1 MSQKIL
7 RDVPVSE
14 DLFSGHGHKRTASA
28 LAKTIKEFGNDT
40 CAIGLEGKW
49 GAGKSTIIE
58 LARQE
63 LNGDKNEKKYRV
75 FTFDLWPNQTSNFKR
90 SFLEALLNWIKEP
103 SNGLPNS
110 EETKINKI
118 YDSIRGKTINTRTTN
133 HKIFNPFGIV
143 FIIFAFFLPIIYQWL
158 GPAAFADK
166 TGHFI
171 SILCI
176 ACIVLIGVIFVCR
189 VLYKHCKEKTK
200 SWITAIS
207 EAVTI
212 FSRDAETT
220 HEEKTIREQDPSQA
234 EFYETFQNLLD
245 IYQKE
250 NRRIVIVFDNID
262 RLTKSRLI
270 DAWSEI
276 RTVLNDNS
284 KQGIQIENIMVVVP
298 YDKDHVLSAFASND
312 TFEEKQSTL
321 PNDDIIRKS
330 FDCVFHV
337 SPTVLSDEAKF
348 FKEKFH
354 EAGDARYDYLA
365 DHLHEIFSLSIAEQT
380 VPPTPR
386 QIIHFINDVMMLRR
400 QWKQIPLLD
409 VAVFVA
415 NAEKLYKNPLLLQ
428 KPGTIKPQYIAL
440 ADSKDL
446 FRNLAALAYNVDP
459 ELAFQVLLYKDLKN
473 LFTKPKS
480 DKLEELLKSP
490 GIPEMLRKFFE
501 EEVNDWIKLKKFEE
515 YGNAVENLTL
525 KEISDKV
532 RNICSPYLI
541 NNLASLSNLD
551 WGNLEP
557 AKKILSTVS
566 LVENK
571 NIEYVVQQI
580 NIWLKNS
587 VAGYLHSNSGAHDIL
602 WSLKVMKL
610 GKSFGK
616 LIGELNNKLQKK
628 FETPENNDK
637 ADDLIKNFRWLD
649 GLPELDIGVAVSWE
663 KTNLSLADL
672 GFDPN
677 EAICRRFV
685 EMLGFESEDMS
696 KALHQLIHYFKDE
709 ELITIIHSA
718 SKFITGKKADEVI
731 NHINIIAFI
740 LENRF
745 IKNESLPQEF
755 IRMVNSGLPLL
766 VAYSTYSNYQ
776 KGNVHPDYVAAALGI
791 YIKVHPD
798 LSVNQIN
805 TVGTQY
811 GGLIKEKQW
820 IKEVKNDK
828 EFSPEITKKMGKVVN
843 TQLLNTT
850 FLKELIDDT
859 DKEIFNVRVITAVAS
874 SGEIAPPDARM
885 FILNYAKLKEKL
897 PKNVIERFLA
907 VVGQNLDS
915 SIFQSLVLQDIS
927 PDLVKD
933 ILLSKEKGWKEFLDW
948 LDMQLKDTQQE
959 EWAKYLSN
967 QQDVID
973 IFSCTSKRRSKNK
986 IGNSFAH
993 LTNAVV
999 SHCVDICV
1007 VDNHS
1012 TVNFNDLYGELT
1024 SGDKATVGMNFL
1036 EGLKE
1041 KTTTAGGIVK
1051 LWENCPQILE
1061 KLNWGHDK
1069 KTIVRRLIGTI
1080 ITSSFIDRKQLVETL
1095 CEHLD
1100 EFVSKLDKDTFDE
1113 FKQRIDNAYVDLKEK
1128 NDEAGLAIIKQIAEQ
1143 VGMQLG
1149 EKYRLKKPDNSEPGL
1164 DSELGSS
1171 HDEEK

>member
-1 MSQKIL
+1 MSRKIL

-58 LARQE
+58 LARKE
-63 LNGDKNEKKYRV
+63 LDSDKNEKKYRV
-75 FTFDLWPNQTSNFKR
+75 FTFDLWSNQTSNFKR
-90 SFLEALLNWIKEP
+90 TFLEALLNWIKEP
-103 SNGLPNS
+103 SNGLSTS
-110 EETKINKI
+110 EESKINKI

-133 HKIFNPFGIV
+133 HKIFDPFGII
-143 FIIFAFFLPIIYQWL
+143 FFIFALFLPIIYQWL

-166 TGHFI
+166 TGHII

-189 VLYKHCKEKTK
+189 VLYKRFSEKNK
-200 SWITAIS
+200 SWITTIS
-207 EAVTI
+207 EAITI

-245 IYQKE
+245 IYQKQ

-284 KQGIQIENIMVVVP
+284 KQGLQIENIVVVVP

-312 TFEEKQSTL
+312 TFEES
-321 PNDDIIRKS
+321 PNVFRDNDIIRKS

-354 EAGDARYDYLA
+354 EAGEARYDDVA

-386 QIIHFINDVMMLRR
+386 QIIHFINEIMMLKDL
-400 QWKQIPLLD
+400 WAQIPVLD

-415 NAEKLYKNPLLLQ
+415 NAKKLYENPRLLQ
-428 KPGTIKPQYIAL
+428 SLDNINPRYRAL
-440 ADSKDL
+440 AVSKDL
-446 FRNLAALAYNVDP
+446 FRNLTALAYNVDP
-459 ELAFQVLLYKDLKN
+459 EFAFQLLLYKDLKN

-490 GIPEMLRKFFE
+490 GIPEMLRKFLE
-501 EEVNDWIKLKKFEE
+501 DEVNNWIKQKKLEE

-525 KEISDKV
+525 KEISDEV

-541 NNLASLSNLD
+541 NNLASLNNLD
-551 WGNLEP
+551 WVYLGS
-557 AKKILSTVS
+557 AKKILSAVF
-566 LVENK
+566 LVENQK
-571 NIEYVVQQI
+571 VECVVQEI

-587 VAGYLHSNSGAHDIL
+587 VANYIHLNRKGHNIQS
-602 WSLKVMKL
+602 SLKVMKL
-610 GKSFGK
+610 GKSLGN
-616 LIGELNNKLQKK
+616 LIGELHHKLKNK
-628 FETPENNDK
+628 FETPENKSK
-637 ADDLIKNFRWLD
+637 ADDLIKKFKWLG
-649 GLPELDIGVAVSWE
+649 GLPELDIGVAISCGE
-663 KTNLSLADL
+663 TNLNLADL
-672 GFDPN
+672 GFKPN
-677 EAICRRFV
+677 EEICHRFV
-685 EMLGFESEDMS
+685 ELLDVESEDML
-696 KALHQLIHYFKDE
+696 KALHQLIPYFKDD
-709 ELITIIHSA
+709 ELITIIRSA
-718 SKFITGKKADEVI
+718 SEFIAGKTGHVNTICIK
-731 NHINIIAFI
+731 IIAFI

-755 IRMVNSGLPLL
+755 IGVVNSGRPLSL
-766 VAYSTYSNYQ
+766 AYSSYQ
-776 KGNVHPDYVAAALGI
+776 SVTAPPHSYNVAAALEL
-791 YIKVHPD
+791 YTKVHPD
-798 LSVNQIN
+798 FSVDIDR
-805 TVGTQY
+805 TPYEV
-811 GGLIKEKQW
+811 LMW
-820 IKEVKNDK
+820 IKEVKSDK
-828 EFSPEITKKMGKVVN
+828 AFSPKIIQKLVKFVN
-843 TQLLNTT
+843 TQLLTTT
-850 FLKELIDDT
+850 FLQELIDGT
-859 DKEIFNVRVITAVAS
+859 DKEIFNVKVLTAVAS
-874 SGEIAPPDARM
+874 SDEITPPDTRM

-897 PKNVIERFLA
+897 PKKVIERFLA

-933 ILLSKEKGWKEFLDW
+933 ILASKEKGWKEFLDW

-1164 DSELGSS
+1164 NSELGSS

>member
-1 MSQKIL
+1 MPRKIL
-7 RDVPVSE
+7 HDGPVSE

-49 GAGKSTIIE
+49 GSGKSTIIE

-63 LNGDKNEKKYRV
+63 LDSDKNEKKYRV
-75 FTFDLWPNQTSNFKR
+75 FTFDLWSNQTSNFKR

-110 EETKINKI
+110 EESKINKI

-166 TGHFI
+166 TSHFI

-176 ACIVLIGVIFVCR
+176 ACIVLIGVIFVYR

-200 SWITAIS
+200 SWITTIS

-220 HEEKTIREQDPSQA
+220 QEEKTIREQDPSQA

-284 KQGIQIENIMVVVP
+284 KQGTQIQNIMVVVP
-298 YDKDHVLSAFASND
+298 YDKDHVLSAFASNN
-312 TFEEKQSTL
+312 TSKGKQITL

-337 SPTVLSDEAKF
+337 SPPVLSDEAKF
-348 FKEKFH
+348 FKEKLH

-365 DHLHEIFSLSIAEQT
+365 DYLHEIFSLSIAEQT
-380 VPPTPR
+380 FPPTPR
-386 QIIHFINDVMMLRR
+386 QIIHFINEIMMLTD
-400 QWKQIPLLD
+400 QWEQIPVLD

-428 KPGTIKPQYIAL
+428 NFSNIKPQYIAL

-480 DKLEELLKSP
+480 EKLEALLKSP
-490 GIPEMLRKFFE
+490 GIPEMLRKFLE
-501 EEVNDWIKLKKFEE
+501 EEVNNWIKWKWFEE
-515 YGNAVENLTL
+515 YGNAVENLKL
-525 KEISDKV
+525 KEISDKL
-532 RNICSPYLI
+532 RKICSPYLI

-551 WGNLEP
+551 WGNLKP
-557 AKKILSTVS
+557 AKKILSAVF
-566 LVENK
+566 LVENHK
-571 NIEYVVQQI
+571 VEYVVEQI
-580 NIWLKNS
+580 NIWLTNS
-587 VAGYLHSNSGAHDIL
+587 TDIYIKL
-602 WSLKVMKL
+602 NRKGRDIESSLKVME
-610 GKSFGK
+610 FGK
-616 LIGELNNKLQKK
+616 LLGDLIGELHHKLQSK
-628 FETPENNDK
+628 FNTPENNSK
-637 ADDLIKNFRWLD
+637 ADDLIKKFDWL
-649 GLPELDIGVAVSWE
+649 GGIPELELGVAISCE
-663 KTNLSLADL
+663 ETNLNLAEL
-672 GFDPN
+672 GLKPGKEIFN
-677 EAICRRFV
+677 HFLG
-685 EMLGFESEDMS
+685 MLVHANEDML
-696 KALHQLIHYFKDE
+696 KALHQLIPYFKDD
-709 ELITIIHSA
+709 ELITIIKLETQYII
-718 SKFITGKKADEVI
+718 SKLGDDII

-755 IRMVNSGLPLL
+755 IRMVNDGLPLL
-766 VAYSTYSNYQ
+766 VAYSNYQ
-776 KGNVHPDYVAAALGI
+776 KDDCDPDYVAAALEL

-798 LSVNQIN
+798 FSVGK
-805 TVGTQY
+805 VR
-811 GGLIKEKQW
+811 IKYDVLKW

-828 EFSPEITKKMGKVVN
+828 EFLPEITKKLAKFVN
-843 TQLLNTT
+843 TQLLTT
-850 FLKELIDDT
+850 NFLQELIDGT

-897 PKNVIERFLA
+897 PENVIKRFLA

-915 SIFQSLVLQDIS
+915 SIFQSLGLQDIS
-927 PDLVKD
+927 PDLIKD
-933 ILLSKEKGWKEFLDW
+933 ILASKEKGWEEFLDW
-948 LDMQLKDTQQE
+948 LD
-959 EWAKYLSN
+959 SSS
-967 QQDVID
+967 
-973 IFSCTSKRRSKNK
+973 FSSG
-986 IGNSFAH
+986 IGN
-993 LTNAVV
+993 
-999 SHCVDICV
+999 
-1007 VDNHS
+1007 
-1012 TVNFNDLYGELT
+1012 
-1024 SGDKATVGMNFL
+1024 
-1036 EGLKE
+1036 
-1041 KTTTAGGIVK
+1041 
-1051 LWENCPQILE
+1051 
-1061 KLNWGHDK
+1061 
-1069 KTIVRRLIGTI
+1069 RR
-1080 ITSSFIDRKQLVETL
+1080 
-1095 CEHLD
+1095 
-1100 EFVSKLDKDTFDE
+1100 
-1113 FKQRIDNAYVDLKEK
+1113 
-1128 NDEAGLAIIKQIAEQ
+1128 
-1143 VGMQLG
+1143 
-1149 EKYRLKKPDNSEPGL
+1149 
-1164 DSELGSS
+1164 
-1171 HDEEK
+1171 

>member
-1 MSQKIL
+1 MSRKIL

-58 LARQE
+58 LARKE
-63 LNGDKNEKKYRV
+63 LDSDKNEKKYRV
-75 FTFDLWPNQTSNFKR
+75 FTFDLWSNQTSNFKR

-103 SNGLPNS
+103 SNGLSTS
-110 EETKINKI
+110 EESKINKI

-133 HKIFNPFGIV
+133 HKIFDPFGII
-143 FIIFAFFLPIIYQWL
+143 FFIFALFLPIIYQWL

-166 TGHFI
+166 TGHII
-171 SILCI
+171 SILCM
-176 ACIVLIGVIFVCR
+176 ASIVLIGGIFVCR
-189 VLYKHCKEKTK
+189 VLYKRFSEKNK
-200 SWITAIS
+200 SWITTIS
-207 EAVTI
+207 EAVTF

-220 HEEKTIREQDPSQA
+220 QEEKTIREQDPSQA

-284 KQGIQIENIMVVVP
+284 KQGLQIENIVVVVP

-312 TFEEKQSTL
+312 TFEES
-321 PNDDIIRKS
+321 PNVFRDNDIIRKS

-337 SPTVLSDEAKF
+337 SPPVLSDEAKF

-354 EAGDARYDYLA
+354 EAGEARYDDVA

-386 QIIHFINDVMMLRR
+386 QIIHFINDVMMLRD

-415 NAEKLYKNPLLLQ
+415 NAEKLYKNPLRLQ
-428 KPGTIKPQYIAL
+428 NSGSIKPQYIAL

-459 ELAFQVLLYKDLKN
+459 KLAFQVLLYKDLKN
-473 LFTKPKS
+473 FFTKPKS

-515 YGNAVENLTL
+515 YGNAVENLKL
-525 KEISDKV
+525 KEISDKL

-541 NNLASLSNLD
+541 NNLASLNNLNWED
-551 WGNLEP
+551 LAS

-571 NIEYVVQQI
+571 KVEEVVQKI

-587 VAGYLHSNSGAHDIL
+587 VSSYIHSNRKGHDIES
-602 WSLKVMKL
+602 SLKVMEL
-610 GKSFGK
+610 GKSLGD
-616 LIGELNNKLQKK
+616 LIGELHHKLQIK
-628 FETPENNDK
+628 FNTSENNSK
-637 ADDLIKNFRWLD
+637 ADDLIKKFNWLG
-649 GLPELDIGVAVSWE
+649 GLPELEIGVAISCE
-663 KTNLSLADL
+663 KTNLNLEIL
-672 GFDPN
+672 NFKTGKEIFDSFSRMVLH
-677 EAICRRFV
+677 ATKD
-685 EMLGFESEDMS
+685 MLD
-696 KALHQLIHYFKDE
+696 ALCQLIPYFKDD
-709 ELITIIHSA
+709 ELITIIMFESQYIILQ
-718 SKFITGKKADEVI
+718 KEDEVI
-731 NHINIIAFI
+731 NHIKIIAFI

-766 VAYSTYSNYQ
+766 VAYSNYQ
-776 KGNVHPDYVAAALGI
+776 KDYCDPDYVAAALEL

-798 LSVNQIN
+798 FSVDKVR
-805 TVGTQY
+805 TTYDV
-811 GGLIKEKQW
+811 LKW
-820 IKEVKNDK
+820 IKEIKNDK
-828 EFSPEITKKMGKVVN
+828 EFLPEINKKLAKFVN
-843 TQLLNTT
+843 TQLLTT
-850 FLKELIDDT
+850 NFLQELIDGT

-897 PKNVIERFLA
+897 PENVIERFLA

-915 SIFQSLVLQDIS
+915 SIFQSLGLQDIS
-927 PDLVKD
+927 PDLIKD
-933 ILLSKEKGWKEFLDW
+933 ILASKEKGWEEFLDW
-948 LDMQLKDTQQE
+948 LD
-959 EWAKYLSN
+959 
-967 QQDVID
+967 
-973 IFSCTSKRRSKNK
+973 F
-986 IGNSFAH
+986 
-993 LTNAVV
+993 
-999 SHCVDICV
+999 
-1007 VDNHS
+1007 
-1012 TVNFNDLYGELT
+1012 
-1024 SGDKATVGMNFL
+1024 
-1036 EGLKE
+1036 
-1041 KTTTAGGIVK
+1041 
-1051 LWENCPQILE
+1051 
-1061 KLNWGHDK
+1061 
-1069 KTIVRRLIGTI
+1069 
-1080 ITSSFIDRKQLVETL
+1080 
-1095 CEHLD
+1095 
-1100 EFVSKLDKDTFDE
+1100 
-1113 FKQRIDNAYVDLKEK
+1113 
-1128 NDEAGLAIIKQIAEQ
+1128 
-1143 VGMQLG
+1143 
-1149 EKYRLKKPDNSEPGL
+1149 
-1164 DSELGSS
+1164 
-1171 HDEEK
+1171 